1 MNHVEAHSH
10 LADYLEGDLDLTRRA
25 LLDAH
30 LDGCAACSREFAQMR
45 GAIDL
50 LRSLPNPEPPPFL
63 VETVMRRI
71 REGEGHRRFADRL
84 RDWLGDLATPQVALP
99 ATALAVGLLMA
110 AGVLDPR
117 SVQLPGF
124 GTARHESTEARVVS
138 DAVRDGSPG
147 ERLVGLYPPLRDART
162 PTMVTFGPGPVVVGP
177 ERRTISVVSD
187 PFASREG
194 VTQMV
199 SNGPNSGILPR
210 AVTRWS
216 TRSVRNPTYPSGGFS
231 TNVSNHL
238 VAGPSEMGSS
248 FSPQGI
254 DSEVDRAQ
262 RLASDLDHRLEAM
275 ARRPAVFAAE
285 FAGLSSV
292 EQQIW
297 LRALAAHA
305 RETGRGEELVRELRL
320 SGDRLALQ
328 LATAFTVE
336 LRQADA
342 RAGSEMASVA
352 EEGRAAESR

>member
-1 MNHVEAHSH
+1 M
-10 LADYLEGDLDLTRRA
+10 ADYLEGDLDLTRRA

-30 LDGCAACSREFAQMR
+30 LDACGACSREFAQMR

-50 LRSLPNPEPPPFL
+50 LRSLPNPESPPFL

-110 AGVLDPR
+110 AGVLDPQ
-117 SVQLPGF
+117 SIQLIGF
-124 GTARHESTEARVVS
+124 GKQAPRNGEARVVT
-138 DAVRDGSPG
+138 DAVRDGSRG
-147 ERLVGLYPPLRDART
+147 ERLVDLYPPLRDARM
-162 PTMVTFGPGPVVVGP
+162 PTIVISGPPPVVSGP
-177 ERRTISVVSD
+177 ERRTISVLSD

-199 SNGPNSGILPR
+199 SNGSNPGILPR

-216 TRSVRNPTYPSGGFS
+216 ARSVRNSTYPSTGFP
-231 TNVSNHL
+231 TNVSNHV
-238 VAGPSEMGSS
+238 VAGPTEMGSS

-285 FAGLSSV
+285 FAGLSAV

-342 RAGSEMASVA
+342 RAGSEMASVV
-352 EEGRAAESR
+352 EDGSAAESR